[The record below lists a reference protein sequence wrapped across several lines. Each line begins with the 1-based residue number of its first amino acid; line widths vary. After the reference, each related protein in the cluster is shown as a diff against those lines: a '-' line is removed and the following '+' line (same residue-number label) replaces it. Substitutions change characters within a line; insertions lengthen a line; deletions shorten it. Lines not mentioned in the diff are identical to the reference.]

1 MKILV
6 VDDHAVVRAGIRQIL
21 SNAADIEIVA
31 EAETGQSAI
40 DMIEQINVDV
50 VLLDLSLPGKDG
62 FDVLR
67 EIKNHKHT
75 ARVLVL
81 TIYPEQQYAVRA
93 IKAGASGYL
102 TKDSLPEEL
111 INALRIVASGQ
122 KYISSV
128 LAQKLAEH
136 LIFNREKTY
145 EKISH
150 REFQVMQFLAKGLSM
165 TEIAETLHLS
175 IKTVSTYKRR
185 LLEKLGLRT
194 TAEIIIYA
202 IKNDLA

>member
-21 SNAADIEIVA
+21 SNAAEIEIVA

-102 TKDSLPEEL
+102 TKDSLPAEL
-111 INALRIVASGQ
+111 INA
-122 KYISSV
+122 
-128 LAQKLAEH
+128 
-136 LIFNREKTY
+136 
-145 EKISH
+145 
-150 REFQVMQFLAKGLSM
+150 
-165 TEIAETLHLS
+165 
-175 IKTVSTYKRR
+175 
-185 LLEKLGLRT
+185 
-194 TAEIIIYA
+194 
-202 IKNDLA
+202 